1 MFGVIDYPIKFQ
13 KKLLKKLQNV
23 VSSKNLAGQGNFH
36 QKAVSLHRFVG
47 TTFRSSRGCW
57 GCRKRR
63 KKCDEI
69 HPICNACA
77 KRNQQC
83 VWRDEKNSN
92 ISEQA
97 QTIQKHEDNIGKIGQ
112 KLQKNHRSSSLEL
125 SELLS
130 PEDPESS
137 NSLLSSTSV
146 TYPTTP
152 HDSGGI
158 ESTGQLDEEFEN
170 FDRNFD
176 GSDLVEISASHPS
189 ALELSPASIQ
199 LVSRESNG
207 PLLPFLQA
215 LFGENIYIPPLQ
227 LAFFSLFLD
236 SKGVSFVRHFENEV
250 SGALTVSPSTSNYF
264 SKTFLLL
271 ATMDESIGHAIASWG
286 AFYVHQYDHI
296 DVQRHY
302 YQAMSLTAK
311 KFPKGS
317 KISKY
322 DHFILL
328 CFHFIVMGLLICQ
341 GDISQWWTCF
351 NKCTEL
357 VKQSGGLKRLCVE
370 LDHSNDIKFLVSS
383 FFYHDIM
390 SSHAF
395 SHGTTFS
402 VKEYK
407 SVFEPGF
414 FNLSYGIDP
423 LQGCLHPVYMLLAE
437 ELEVRAAMR
446 TRRLRLESLL
456 NGELGTEDDPN
467 ILGEF
472 ELMRIL
478 YLEYCE
484 LVAQQ
489 IEEKIQSCIIDKT
502 LLAACTEVEGKMH
515 CQIFTVFKLV
525 CKLYW
530 VLYIKGLPPKAN
542 ELQLLLVQLVDKID
556 KLVESKMIVVLCL
569 PLVIACSAC
578 YTKHDRRRMEN
589 LFSKVIGKCPIRNVH
604 RAWVVVQ
611 EIWKRNPKGELTV
624 DWADI
629 CEDLDWQL
637 CVC

>member
-1 MFGVIDYPIKFQ
+1 MFGVIDYPTKLQ
-13 KKLLKKLQNV
+13 KKLQKKSQN

-47 TTFRSSRGCW
+47 ARFRSSRGCW

-63 KKCDEI
+63 KKCDET

-83 VWRDEKNSN
+83 VWRDENKN
-92 ISEQA
+92 EPA
-97 QTIQKHEDNIGKIGQ
+97 QMIQKQGENRREIDS
-112 KLQKNHRSSSLEL
+112 KLQKNRRSSGLAL
-125 SELLS
+125 NELLS

-137 NSLLSSTSV
+137 NSPKTTSLE
-146 TYPTTP
+146 YPTP
-152 HDSGGI
+152 HET
-158 ESTGQLDEEFEN
+158 ESTNQLEEFEN

-176 GSDLVEISASHPS
+176 ESDLVEISASQPS
-189 ALELSPASIQ
+189 ALELSPNSIQ
-199 LVSRESNG
+199 LVSREPSES
-207 PLLPFLQA
+207 LSPFSQA
-215 LFGENIYIPPLQ
+215 LFGEDIYMPPLQ
-227 LAFFSLFLD
+227 SAFFSLFLD

-264 SKTFLLL
+264 SKTFLSL

-296 DVQRHY
+296 DVQKHFF
-302 YQAMSLTAK
+302 QAMSLTAK

-317 KISKY
+317 EISKY
-322 DHFILL
+322 DYFTLL
-328 CFHFIVMGLLICQ
+328 CFHLIVTGFFVCQ
-341 GDISQWWTCF
+341 GDISQWWICF
-351 NKCTEL
+351 AKCTEL
-357 VKQSGGLKRLCVE
+357 VKRSGGLKKLCID
-370 LDHSNDIKFLVSS
+370 LDHSNDIKFLVSN

-395 SHGTTFS
+395 SHGTTIP

-407 SVFEPGF
+407 QVFEPGF
-414 FNLSYGIDP
+414 FDPSYGIDP
-423 LQGCLHPVYMLLAE
+423 LQGCMNPVYLLLAE

-456 NGELGTEDDPN
+456 NGELGAEDDPN

-472 ELMRIL
+472 ESMRTS

-489 IEEKIQSCIIDKT
+489 IEEKIQGCIIDET
-502 LLAACTEVEGKMH
+502 LLAACTEAEVKMH

-530 VLYIKGLPPKAN
+530 VLYIKELPPKAN
-542 ELQLLLVQLVDKID
+542 ESQLLLVQLMAKID

-578 YTKHDRRRMEN
+578 YTKHDRRRMEII
-589 LFSKVIGKCPIRNVH
+589 FSKVIGKCPIHNVH

-611 EIWKRNPKGELTV
+611 EIWKRNPKGELTI

-629 CEDLDWQL
+629 CEDLNWQL